1 MCFKIVKQVVLL
13 FFFEDE
19 LIRQETLNCPERGL
33 LLACIRDE
41 FQMNIAAHKTLYED
55 SIAFGTRETLLA
67 EEGMADMEQR
77 VKDLNYLRTS
87 ETVSGK
93 KSI

>member
-1 MCFKIVKQVVLL
+1 MVLHSSCSFK
-13 FFFEDE
+13 DE

-55 SIAFGTRETLLA
+55 SIAFGTRETLTA
-67 EEGMADMEQR
+67 EKGMADMEQR
-77 VKDLNYLRTS
+77 VKDMN
-87 ETVSGK
+87 
-93 KSI
+93 

>member
-1 MCFKIVKQVVLL
+1 MNTVFR
-13 FFFEDE
+13 FFSFSDE

-55 SIAFGTRETLLA
+55 SVAFGTRETLVA
-67 EEGMADMEQR
+67 EEGMSDMEER
-77 VKDLNYLRTS
+77 VKDMNS
-87 ETVSGK
+87 
-93 KSI
+93 